1 MTAAKPTAA
10 AKPADGDREPAGYP
24 GLVWYNAGMVVAAA
38 TTMALYIIILV
49 EGKGTLVM
57 AIAEGKGTLVMAID
71 EGKGTLVMAIAEGKG
86 TLAMAISEG
95 KDTLI
100 IQWTVRA
107 PSSWP

>member
-1 MTAAKPTAA
+1 MPLLSWGRLDEPAGRQDGRELGLMTAAKPTAA

-57 AIAEGKGTLVMAID
+57 VIAEGKGTLVMAIT
-71 EGKGTLVMAIAEGKG
+71 EGK
-86 TLAMAISEG
+86 
-95 KDTLI
+95 
-100 IQWTVRA
+100 
-107 PSSWP
+107 SSLTACHR